1 MKKTYI
7 QQHKHVYTYISI
19 YIFACMIY
27 KYIYI
32 YCSRNYRSVYIFLA
46 LCQNPQSPVGFPSVT
61 VKASALKSCRFTIG
75 GLSSQSPVGEVSIP
89 SSQSQVG

>member
-1 MKKTYI
+1 MYD
-7 QQHKHVYTYISI
+7 I
-19 YIFACMIY
+19 YIY
-27 KYIYI
+27 T

-75 GLSSQSPVGEVSIP
+75 GLESQSPVGEVSIP